1 MFYTL
6 IISKKQKIIAAV
18 LLLALAGGLGLHA
31 LRGGVSYCTNEDLAG
46 GASDGVAAELPAVSP
61 APDAAPDG
69 AQKVAYL
76 TFDDGP
82 SKTTEQVL
90 DTLKEFGVPATFF
103 VCTAENNEKY
113 LPLLSRTAAEG
124 HQIALHSN
132 SHRYRTIYSS
142 TGGFWEDLEAEKE
155 KLKPYVGD
163 QQLNCLRFPGG
174 STNTVS
180 HKYGGSGIMK
190 ALKKQAAERGYRY
203 FDWNV
208 CAYDAVG
215 GHPSA
220 STILGHVLKEAKG
233 HDRIIVLMHDTGAT
247 KTTAEALPDI
257 IRELSSMGYVFDT
270 VQNYPL
276 PTPEPSP
283 TPSASPEA
291 AEAPTAP

>member
-6 IISKKQKIIAAV
+6 IISKKQKLIAAA
-18 LLLALAGGLGLHA
+18 LLLVLAGGLGLYA
-31 LRGGVSYCTNEDLAG
+31 LRGGTRYCTNEDLAG
-46 GASDGVAAELPAVSP
+46 GAAGDIAAELPATSP
-61 APDAAPDG
+61 APDGAAP
-69 AQKVAYL
+69 QKVAYL

-103 VCTAENNEKY
+103 VCTADNNEKY
-113 LPLLSRTAAEG
+113 LPLLARTAAEG

-132 SHRYRTIYSS
+132 SHSYRTIYSS
-142 TGGFWEDLEAEKE
+142 AEGFWEDLEAEKE

-163 QQLNCLRFPGG
+163 LQLNCLRFPGG

-190 ALKKQAAERGYRY
+190 ALKKQASERGYRY

-257 IRELSSMGYVFDT
+257 IRELSAMGYAFDT

-276 PTPEPSP
+276 PTPTPSP
-283 TPSASPEA
+283 TPSADPQAPEA
-291 AEAPTAP
+291 GAAP